1 MTKLFFENK
10 TKKILTDAQ
19 KNTILSPPTNNTTHM
34 KYATESLFDAL
45 AALLAIVIGVCLAM
59 VGITIVIAI
68 TDGVKAITDWIK

>member
-10 TKKILTDAQ
+10 TKKMLTIRA
-19 KNTILSPPTNNTTHM
+19 KKTILSPPTNNTTYM

-45 AALLAIVIGVCLAM
+45 AALLAIVIGVCLSM

>member
-1 MTKLFFENK
+1 MLTIRA
-10 TKKILTDAQ
+10 KK
-19 KNTILSPPTNNTTHM
+19 TILSPPTNNTTYM

-45 AALLAIVIGVCLAM
+45 AALLAIVIGVCLSM